1 MLLINE
7 SVEYSSTINYEYN
20 LNLNWIKRNYENLL
34 IYYKD
39 KYVAVKDEM
48 VIDSD
53 QVLQKLLRRIEY
65 DYDSIWNSITIQPIN
80 NKHKIF

>member
-80 NKHKIF
+80 KKRKIF